1 MSLITT
7 QPEFD
12 ALCERIRAAGRVAFD
27 TEFVAESYY
36 RPRLCL
42 LQFGLPDGE
51 VCVDPFEVHDL
62 SAWWDIMADEETTI
76 IIHGG
81 REEVR
86 FCYFA
91 TQRPPGKLIDVQI
104 AEGLLSRGFPIS
116 HGNLVQRV
124 LGKSVHG
131 KETRSDWERRP
142 LTPHQLEYAAEDVRH
157 LIDIWTKQEQQ
168 LKKLGRLDWAWT
180 EFQRFVNDIVADE
193 NRPGWLR
200 LPSVARLKSREL
212 AVAQA
217 LFNWRDKRASDLDKP
232 ARFILR
238 DDLLMELAKRAPR
251 TVKDLNVT
259 RGMNR
264 RDYQRLADEMLEV
277 IASAA
282 NLPDDQLPP
291 RVTNPQHP
299 QQDEVLGRILGLA
312 LANRCQELGLSMSI
326 VGTSA
331 DLNNVVRWYLL
342 EQDSAPPPKLLDGWR
357 KELCGELLT
366 DVLEGNVVLR
376 VANPRSDD
384 PLTFERYT

>member
-376 VANPRSDD
+376 VVNPRSDD

>member
-264 RDYQRLADEMLEV
+264 RDYQRLAGEMLEV

>member
-1 MSLITT
+1 M
-7 QPEFD
+7 
-12 ALCERIRAAGRVAFD
+12 
-27 TEFVAESYY
+27 
-36 RPRLCL
+36 
-42 LQFGLPDGE
+42 
-51 VCVDPFEVHDL
+51 
-62 SAWWDIMADEETTI
+62 
-76 IIHGG
+76 
-81 REEVR
+81 
-86 FCYFA
+86 
-91 TQRPPGKLIDVQI
+91 
-104 AEGLLSRGFPIS
+104 
-116 HGNLVQRV
+116 
-124 LGKSVHG
+124 
-131 KETRSDWERRP
+131 
-142 LTPHQLEYAAEDVRH
+142 
-157 LIDIWTKQEQQ
+157 
-168 LKKLGRLDWAWT
+168 
-180 EFQRFVNDIVADE
+180 
-193 NRPGWLR
+193 
-200 LPSVARLKSREL
+200 ARLKSREL